1 MSKEYIIGDDMVVE
15 LYTAG
20 NGKPCI
26 AVREYFDSE
35 EQEHDREISLWP
47 DEMDALCK
55 WWRNKK
61 RSLGKSG
68 DAK

>member
-1 MSKEYIIGDDMVVE
+1 MSAEYIIGYNVVVE

-20 NGKPCI
+20 NNKPCI
-26 AVREYFDSE
+26 AVRESFDNSE
-35 EQEHDREISLWP
+35 YEKEISLWP

-61 RSLGKSG
+61 RSLGKTG
-68 DAK
+68 DTK